1 MLKTKF
7 YNDKRNVLLFL
18 LLFFFLLEKAAP
30 AMASFSL
37 PSDEKVRKENVR
49 LRQLQTEEFKRQLR
63 FSEPLPEG
71 LSLLVASYHEN
82 RFEKI
87 IEAVQAL
94 PPEKKNAPVYLLYG
108 NSLLLIGEKEKAVE
122 AYQRAF
128 RRSEIPEE
136 QAAAMANF
144 GVVFSTKGAWKE
156 AIQWVERALKIDR
169 AVQDWYSQ
177 GIDLSLLGAFYFE
190 LGDTAKGSAAH
201 IESLEIA
208 ETIPVRWLEARQL
221 TSLGNLYYLDGALD
235 AAKESHLKAL
245 RLYRDL
251 GNPLGEAASLTGLSF
266 IHKGRKEFDRALSYQ
281 SEALALY
288 RQLHDRSSEATA
300 LINLALIYQDQGEFQ
315 TAIQLGEKALRIQ
328 EGAGNLNGMAH
339 AEGTLG
345 TFYQSKGD
353 LEKAIDHLE
362 RAKALFQKAGASQQ
376 IHIVDLKIQTLR
388 DQISE

>member
-1 MLKTKF
+1 MLKSRF
-7 YNDKRNVLLFL
+7 CDKKKIGLLL
-18 LLFFFLLEKAAP
+18 LLFSFFLLGKAAP
-30 AMASFSL
+30 AVAAFSL
-37 PSDEKVRKENVR
+37 PSEEKPKKENLR
-49 LRQLQTEEFKRQLR
+49 LRRLQTEEFKKQLR

-71 LSLLVASYHEN
+71 LSPLIAAYHGN

-94 PPEKKNAPVYLLYG
+94 PPEKKNGAVYLLYG
-108 NSLLLIGEKEKAVE
+108 NSLLLIGEKDKAVE
-122 AYQRAF
+122 AYQQAY
-128 RRSEIPEE
+128 RRSKLPAE

-144 GVVFSTKGAWKE
+144 GVVFSTQGSWKE
-156 AIQWVERALKIDR
+156 AIQWLERALKIDR

-208 ETIPVRWLEARQL
+208 ETIPVKWLEARQL
-221 TSLGNLYYLDGALD
+221 TSLGTLYYLDGALD

-245 RLYRDL
+245 GIYRDL

-266 IHKGRKEFDRALSYQ
+266 VHKSRKEFDRALSYQ
-281 SEALALY
+281 SEALAIY
-288 RQLHDRSSEATA
+288 QALHDPPSEATA
-300 LINLALIYQDQGEFQ
+300 LINLALIYQDQGELP
-315 TAIQLGEKALRIQ
+315 TAIQLGEKAFRIQ
-328 EGAGNLNGMAH
+328 EASGNVTGMAH

-345 TFYQSKGD
+345 TFYESKGD